1 MSLDIMS
8 AFSNDPPQ
16 LDFIWSGFV
25 AGTVGALIAPGATG
39 KSFWALQA
47 AMSVACYAPGGD
59 TVGISPRHNGPV
71 VYMAAED
78 PEAAL
83 IQRVHAIGKHLN
95 PEARQAIAENLTIE
109 PILGKRLNIMSGAGV
124 ELLMSKAEGARLLVI
139 DTLNRV
145 HQLDENSNSDMARL
159 VCSLEHVAAKSGA
172 AVLYLH
178 HVSKGSAQNNQVDRQ
193 QAARGASVLTDN
205 ARWCGYITKMGQKQ
219 AEQLSD
225 RSYDRRA
232 IGQERRGLFV
242 RFGISKQN
250 YEMTPAEQ
258 WYRRGQGGVLLPV
271 ELTAAERTQEQ
282 EHEPNTSRRQI
293 NGF

>member
-59 TVGISPRHNGPV
+59 TIRISPRHNGPV

-95 PEARQAIAENLTIE
+95 PQARQAIAENLTIE
-109 PILGKRLNIMSGAGV
+109 PILGKRFDVMSGAGV
-124 ELLMSKAEGARLLVI
+124 ELLLSKCEGARLLVL

-145 HQLDENSNSDMARL
+145 HQLDENSNGDMAR
-159 VCSLEHVAAKSGA
+159 VVSTLEHIAAKSGA

-178 HVSKGSAQNNQVDRQ
+178 HVSKGSAQNNQLDQQ

-205 ARWCGYITKMGQKQ
+205 ARWCGYVTKMGQKQ

-225 RSYDRRA
+225 RKDRRA
-232 IGQERRGLFV
+232 IGQEKRSLFI
-242 RFGISKQN
+242 RFGVSKQN
-250 YEMTPAEQ
+250 YEVTPTEQ
-258 WYRRGQGGVLLPV
+258 WYRRGEGGVLVPV
-271 ELTAAERTQEQ
+271 ELFRAA
-282 EHEPNTSRRQI
+282 PKGKARRVRDEI
-293 NGF
+293 